1 MTLSVSML
9 LLLLLLGSTR
19 RGRLLGREVG
29 AGRRSRGLRNGWV
42 VEGELGISGG

>member
-1 MTLSVSML
+1 M
-9 LLLLLLGSTR
+9 LLLLGSTR